1 MVLGGA
7 YSLWL
12 HNRINFGTLKHKH
25 ISKFADLT
33 KFELLIMSF
42 MCVLS
47 LILGVYP
54 KPVLDLLHGSVSV
67 LLGV

>member
-1 MVLGGA
+1 MLGAA

-25 ISKFADLT
+25 ISKFSDLT
-33 KFELLIMSF
+33 EFEVLIMSF
-42 MCVLS
+42 MCILS
-47 LILGVYP
+47 LVLGVYP
-54 KPVLDLLHGSVSV
+54 KPVLDLLHSPVSV